1 MFKTALLLGVL
12 ALFVLPGFAQEEDA
26 KNPPKDQ
33 PLKIL
38 SKPRPGYTEEARQN
52 NVQGTVKLETT
63 FQSDGKIGDVVCVNE
78 DDENSKKLLKYG
90 LVDNA
95 IAAAKQIKFSP
106 EIKNGEAVTIK
117 VVQNYSFSIY

>member
-1 MFKTALLLGVL
+1 MNIVAFEASRNVTPPTFFESSIALHFHHPSCNSKGDIMFKTALLLGVL
-12 ALFVLPGFAQEEDA
+12 ALFVLPSFAQEEDA

-63 FQSDGKIGDVVCVNE
+63 FQSDGKIGDVVCVNGE
-78 DDENSKKLLKYG
+78 DRKS
-90 LVDNA
+90 
-95 IAAAKQIKFSP
+95 
-106 EIKNGEAVTIK
+106 
-117 VVQNYSFSIY
+117 VV